1 MGYMCISI
9 QRNTKYFDQIFRSSF
24 SGLTK
29 RGKESHKKLEEEAQ
43 NRKLTKMLIMKLEQ
57 RHLREKQKNTR
68 KRAKALPL
76 PLRAIATFS
85 RKEGARLSS

>member
-29 RGKESHKKLEEEAQ
+29 RGKESHKKLKEEAQ
-43 NRKLTKMLIMKLEQ
+43 NRTELGGEYGGGSVIVD
-57 RHLREKQKNTR
+57 
-68 KRAKALPL
+68 
-76 PLRAIATFS
+76 
-85 RKEGARLSS
+85 

>member
-29 RGKESHKKLEEEAQ
+29 REKESHKKLEEEAQ
-43 NRKLTKMLIMKLEQ
+43 NRMSFKDQAITLKMV
-57 RHLREKQKNTR
+57 NFFR
-68 KRAKALPL
+68 KR
-76 PLRAIATFS
+76 
-85 RKEGARLSS
+85 